1 MKKAFKFRIE
11 TSRAVEQKLEATLDI
26 CRELYNGGLQE
37 RRDAYKLA
45 GKSINYHAQAIEL
58 PEIKEI
64 RPDVGA
70 IHSQVLQETLKRLQR
85 AFDGFFRRIKEGST
99 PGYPRFKGKARYDSF
114 TYPQGGWKLAGDK
127 LTLSKIGSMRVR
139 LSRSIVGKIK
149 TVTIKRETDKWY
161 VVFSC
166 EVESQA
172 IASTGKAIAIDV
184 NLENFY
190 TDHTGKKVDNPKH
203 LRKSEH
209 KLKKAQKKLSRKKK
223 GSSHWQRARQKVARI
238 HTKIKNQRK
247 DFAHKQSRKIVNNN
261 DLIFYE
267 NLNIAGMVHNHQL
280 AKSISDV
287 GWGMFFDMLDY
298 KAADANK
305 LAVNVT
311 PNSTSQS
318 CSGCGKKVPKGLGM
332 RWHRCPYCR
341 LVLHR
346 DKNAAINILARGIST
361 LLQTGGLPVS
371 APGGLALARLLK
383 GEPVESSAKR
393 LPHSFV
399 SATA

>member
-1 MKKAFKFRIE
+1 MKKAFKYRIE
-11 TSRAVEQKLEATLDI
+11 TSRAVERKLEATLDI
-26 CRELYNGGLQE
+26 CRELYNGALQE

-45 GKSINYHAQAIEL
+45 GISINYHAQAVQL

-64 RPDVGA
+64 RCDVDTV
-70 IHSQVLQETLKRLQR
+70 HSQVLQETLKRLQR

-139 LSRSIVGKIK
+139 LSRSIEGKIK
-149 TVTIKRETDKWY
+149 TVTIKREVDKWY

-190 TDHTGKKVDNPKH
+190 TDHNGKKVDNPKH
-203 LRKSEH
+203 LRKSEN

-223 GSSHWQRARQKVARI
+223 GSRHWQRAQQKVARI

-267 NLNIAGMVHNHQL
+267 NLNIKGM
-280 AKSISDV
+280 
-287 GWGMFFDMLDY
+287 
-298 KAADANK
+298 
-305 LAVNVT
+305 
-311 PNSTSQS
+311 
-318 CSGCGKKVPKGLGM
+318 
-332 RWHRCPYCR
+332 
-341 LVLHR
+341 
-346 DKNAAINILARGIST
+346 
-361 LLQTGGLPVS
+361 
-371 APGGLALARLLK
+371 
-383 GEPVESSAKR
+383 
-393 LPHSFV
+393 
-399 SATA
+399 